1 MPENKQHLDKAFDE
15 LATATWRLYKSMRK
29 VGFSRRES
37 YGIARDWFLACIH
50 QANQQSAIVSTLLQN
65 INVPGKVS

>member
-1 MPENKQHLDKAFDE
+1 MPESKKDLDKAFDE
-15 LATATWRLYKSMRK
+15 LAMATWRCYCSLKR

-37 YGIARDWFLACIH
+37 YGIARDWFLACVH

-65 INVPGKVS
+65 MHIPTKG